1 MKLDIVARAA
11 SATAYRYCCRN
22 ILFASPVESR
32 KIMQRAIVAKQGGLF
47 KSKKTAKKASG
58 TVKKSVS
65 RPGTGTDR

>member
-1 MKLDIVARAA
+1 
-11 SATAYRYCCRN
+11 
-22 ILFASPVESR
+22 
-32 KIMQRAIVAKQGGLF
+32 MQRVVVAKQGGLF